1 MFGTPTA
8 ETNGFYVRVLA
19 VGSGAAFEKD
29 WDVRASASP
38 KPLDSAVAVVFV
50 CWGNA
55 WARASRVSTCVGM
68 YAKPL
73 VPAISSVLYLWG
85 LLDIPRVGGVE
96 GYTHPCGVFICVC
109 NRRIRRK
116 QRL

>member
-1 MFGTPTA
+1 MSGTPTA

-73 VPAISSVLYLWG
+73 LSAISSVG
-85 LLDIPRVGGVE
+85 SS
-96 GYTHPCGVFICVC
+96 
-109 NRRIRRK
+109 
-116 QRL
+116 